1 MIHLINNEVVMLD
14 SERWVQEQ
22 WPANSCCDPRLSR
35 RAVNIALATLR
46 QPTKSIPG
54 RFSLQ
59 KDVKGCY
66 RFLGN
71 KAVGHQMLQQQHYE
85 NVLKEAASETG
96 RVLFIQDG
104 SELIYNNLKW
114 TDLGPTADA
123 NGNGIMFHS
132 CLAVKFKDSQPQV
145 IGLSGQKA
153 WIRERCDEKA
163 DPKVQEEKESQ
174 VWQEMID
181 QIGSVPE
188 GCTWTT
194 VGDRGADI
202 FSFIESLPK
211 GWDCVVRSKH
221 DRKILMNGKEYNLKK
236 CMRGLPSMGTTK
248 LYLRARKDV
257 SREVTLQLSWAA
269 VDILPP
275 PKADK
280 EKPPIK
286 GWYVRAWCEEDPTL
300 EWILFTKSPITS
312 FEEALEIVSIYRHR
326 WLIEEYHKCLKTG
339 CQIEEVQ
346 LRTAERLMALFGM
359 LGVIATQL
367 IQLKGVSRTNP
378 EEPAEKHVDK
388 IAVAVLQEIYSLKGV
403 MTVREFWRRVA
414 MLVGFMGRK
423 SDGNP
428 GWKKIWEGWIRLQ
441 DMCKGVELGR
451 QLAAKGI

>member
-1 MIHLINNEVVMLD
+1 VLD
-14 SERWVQEQ
+14 LEHWAQEQ
-22 WPANSCCDPRLSR
+22 WPTISFFDPRLSK
-35 RAVNIALATLR
+35 RAVNIALAILK
-46 QPTKSIPG
+46 QPTNSLPG

-66 RFLGN
+66 RFLNN
-71 KAVGHQMLQQQHYE
+71 KAIGHQMLQRQHYE
-85 NVLKEAASETG
+85 NVLKEAASVPG

-132 CLAVKFKDSQPQV
+132 CLVVKFKDDQPQV

-153 WIRERCDEKA
+153 WVREKCDEKA
-163 DPKVQEEKESQ
+163 DSKTQEEKESQ
-174 VWQEMID
+174 VWKEMID
-181 QIGSVPE
+181 QIGPVPK

-202 FSFIESLPK
+202 FSYIESLPI
-211 GWDCVVRSKH
+211 GWDCVIRSKH
-221 DRKILMNGKEYNLKK
+221 DRKILVNGIEHKLKNH
-236 CMRGLPSMGTTK
+236 MRGLSSMGSTTHF
-248 LYLRARKDV
+248 LRARKEA
-257 SREVTLQLSWAA
+257 SREVTLQLSWAE
-269 VDILPP
+269 VDMLPP
-275 PKADK
+275 NADK
-280 EKPPIK
+280 EKPPVK
-286 GWYVRAWCEEDPTL
+286 GWYVRAWCEEDPDL
-300 EWILFTKSPITS
+300 EWILFTKSRINS
-312 FEEALEIVSIYRHR
+312 LEEAQEIVSIYRHR

-388 IAVAVLQEIYSLKGV
+388 LAVVVLEEIYSLKGD

-414 MLVGFMGRK
+414 MLAGFMGRK

-428 GWKKIWEGWIRLQ
+428 GWKKIWEGWIRLR
-441 DMCKGVELGR
+441 DICRGVEVGR
-451 QLAAKGI
+451 KLAAKGI

>member
-1 MIHLINNEVVMLD
+1 MIHLFNNEVIMLD
-14 SERWVQEQ
+14 SERWAHEQ
-22 WPANSCCDPRLSR
+22 WPSTSFCDPRLSR
-35 RAVNIALATLR
+35 RAVNIALATLK
-46 QPTKSIPG
+46 QPTTSIPG
-54 RFSLQ
+54 RFSLR

-66 RFLGN
+66 RFVDN
-71 KAVGHQMLQQQHYE
+71 KAIGHQMLQRQHYA
-85 NVLKEAASETG
+85 NVLKEATSATG
-96 RVLFIQDG
+96 KVLFIQDG

-132 CLAVKFKDSQPQV
+132 SLAVKFQDGQPQV

-153 WIRERCDEKA
+153 WIRERSNKQLDSKA
-163 DPKVQEEKESQ
+163 QETKESQ

-181 QIGSVPE
+181 QIGPVPE
-188 GCTWTT
+188 GCTWVT

-202 FSFIESLPK
+202 FSFIESLPE
-211 GWDCVVRSKH
+211 GWDCVIRSKH
-221 DRKILMNGKEYNLKK
+221 DRKILMNGQEYNLKK
-236 CMRGLPSMGTTK
+236 CMRELASMGTTIHF
-248 LYLRARKDV
+248 LRARKNV

-275 PKADK
+275 KVDK
-280 EKPPIK
+280 EKPSIK

-300 EWILFTKSPITS
+300 EWILFTKTPVTS
-312 FEEALEIVSIYRHR
+312 LNEALEIVSIYRLR

-346 LRTAERLMALFGM
+346 LRTSERLMALFGM

-378 EEPAEKHVDK
+378 EEPAENYVDK
-388 IAVAVLQEIYSLKGV
+388 IAVTVLQEIYSLKGV

-428 GWKKIWEGWIRLQ
+428 GWKKIWEGWIKLR
-441 DMCKGVELGR
+441 DMCKGVEIGR